1 MEQLNHPN
9 LIRMLETIDSPK
21 RVHIVMEYAAKGN
34 LHAYLKV
41 SPVPRKPSRHPRV
54 RLRLRLFQ
62 CLCAAQMRD
71 LTDDVPHALRA
82 KRLFQPRGACS
93 HIRGRAEIR
102 RNYRLVARRDQAVR
116 RHRMYSTADGKA
128 TT

>member
-1 MEQLNHPN
+1 MPEVDLGA
-9 LIRMLETIDSPK
+9 IWGGVVTDWGARMRI
-21 RVHIVMEYAAKGN
+21 
-34 LHAYLKV
+34 
-41 SPVPRKPSRHPRV
+41 
-54 RLRLRLFQ
+54 
-62 CLCAAQMRD
+62 CAAQMRD